1 MEPTLKIEPF
11 LSDLHE
17 ISSDSTDSIQSGIES
32 IVGETVPF
40 IDRRVTSAHLFALQ
54 IALQIKCLQNVI
66 PFGFYVTQKS
76 IFEYLIEQD
85 LETTA
90 TSVDEYIKIR
100 EGEEQNDLYP
110 LSGVSLLL
118 LRNIVDQNFYN
129 ELMDKK
135 TMDGGNISPMFM
147 QPLVHVI
154 TVLVQLSTEARER
167 NMK

>member
-1 MEPTLKIEPF
+1 MERTLQIEEF

-40 IDRRVTSAHLFALQ
+40 TDKRVTSVHLFALQ
-54 IALQIKCLQNVI
+54 IALQIKSLQSVI
-66 PFGFYVTQKS
+66 PFGFHVTQKA
-76 IFEYLIEQD
+76 IFEYLIDQG

-100 EGEEQNDLYP
+100 EEEERNDLYP

-118 LRNIVDQNFYN
+118 LKNIIEQNYYN

-135 TMDGGNISPMFM
+135 TMNGGNFSPMFM